1 MSDKKGKRGSLSEAA
16 RTMGSVGG
24 ESTSAS
30 KKRAARE
37 NGKKFGGRPKG
48 STEKK

>member
-1 MSDKKGKRGSLSEAA
+1 MGDKAKKGSLSDAA

-37 NGKKFGGRPKG
+37 NGKRYGGRPKG
-48 STEKK
+48 SADKK